1 MGLFDSLASQV
12 LGSLS
17 GQGGQGSPSS
27 TDLVGV
33 VMQLLNHP
41 QVGGLPGLV
50 RAFEDKGL
58 GEVVRSWVSTGR
70 NLPVSANEISEVLG
84 GPLQELARQSG
95 TTPDMQASLLSS
107 VLPGLID
114 QLTPQGA
121 LPEPGTDLGA
131 LLGNL
136 AAGWL
141 KR

>member
-17 GQGGQGSPSS
+17 GQGGQGSPSG
-27 TDLVGV
+27 TDLVGL

-50 RAFEDKGL
+50 KAFEEKGL
-58 GEVVRSWVSTGR
+58 GEVVRSWVGTGR
-70 NLPVSANEISEVLG
+70 NLPVSADEIAEVLG
-84 GPLQELARQSG
+84 GPLQELSRQSG
-95 TTPDMQASLLSS
+95 TTPGLQASVLSS

-114 QLTPQGA
+114 QLTPKGA

-131 LLGNL
+131 LLGDL